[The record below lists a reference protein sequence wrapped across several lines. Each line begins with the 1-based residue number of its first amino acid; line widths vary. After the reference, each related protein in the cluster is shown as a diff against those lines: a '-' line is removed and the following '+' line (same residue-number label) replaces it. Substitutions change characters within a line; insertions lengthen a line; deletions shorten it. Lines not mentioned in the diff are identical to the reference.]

1 MTKKQTTPSLPQ
13 TVEKKQIRISP
24 TGNGWLFMAVVSAI
38 LLGSINYNNNLGF
51 LLSFLLGGMATVS
64 ILHGYKN
71 LSGIKILSI
80 TGKPVFAGE
89 TAGFEVQVQTG
100 LSPRRGIRI
109 QLPDQ
114 AEKTLNIPDLK
125 PERILV
131 PARTEARG
139 IFLAGA
145 LLVSTQYPLGLFRCV
160 AKLPS
165 DIHCLVY
172 PKPISGPVGKSSLPI
187 PSGKNNQ
194 EKIHPGTDDFQGLQS
209 YRPGD
214 PLQHIYWKT
223 FAREQGLY
231 LKSFGEA
238 SGDAVMLDLDATAG
252 PDLEYRLSRLCHMIL
267 KASRM
272 DILFG
277 LKLPDRTISPDRG
290 GAHRQACLKALALYK
305 TVPKDR

>member
-1 MTKKQTTPSLPQ
+1 
-13 TVEKKQIRISP
+13 
-24 TGNGWLFMAVVSAI
+24 MAVVSAI

-71 LSGIKILSI
+71 ISGIKILSI

-89 TAGFEVQVQTG
+89 TAEFEVQVQTG

-114 AEKTLNIPDLK
+114 AEETLNIPALK

-131 PARTEARG
+131 QARTEARG
-139 IFLAGA
+139 LFLTEA

-160 AKLPS
+160 ARIPS

-172 PKPISGPVGKSSLPI
+172 PKPISGPMEKSSLPI
-187 PSGKNNQ
+187 PSGENNQ
-194 EKIHPGTDDFQGLQS
+194 GKIHPGTDDFQGLQS
-209 YRPGD
+209 YRSGD
-214 PLQHIYWKT
+214 PLQHIYWKA
-223 FAREQGLY
+223 FSREQGLY

-238 SGDAVMLDLDATAG
+238 SGDSAMLDLDAIAG
-252 PDLEYRLSRLCHMIL
+252 TDFEYRLSRLCHMIL
-267 KASRM
+267 KVSRM

-277 LKLPDRTISPDRG
+277 LKLPDRTISPDKG
-290 GAHRQACLKALALYK
+290 DTHRQACLKVLALY
-305 TVPKDR
+305 